1 MPVESGHPRS
11 VTFAAQMGLTPDP
24 AHPGRYAVDVSPEWN
39 CPTVPQGGI
48 MAALAARA
56 MQAELDGDAARRN
69 GDAGG
74 ARDDGFRLRTLTTV
88 FAAPVP
94 AGPVEIDVTVLRRGR
109 SMSQLRADVRTPGAG
124 IGHSS
129 VAVFGRTRAGFEFT
143 DATMPEAPPPH
154 ECPSFRD
161 AGIEDFRPDRP
172 EFPFWDRVEGR
183 PALGHAPW
191 DDWVPT
197 TSECATWF
205 RFEAPPLRP
214 DGSLDPLALV
224 TLCDTMPGAV
234 GERMGPGTPWWLPPS
249 TDLTVHVLAEAR
261 SEWLLAQY
269 RAHHAGGGYAS
280 ATVHLWDPAV
290 GLVALGTQ
298 VMYLVFPEGPPTGD
312 QRLPADQRSGRHD
325 QTRAHHSGE
334 SPAQPEGSE
343 PQAHDRRQGESH
355 GHGHDQTQS
364 RA

>member
-11 VTFAAQMGLTPDP
+11 VTFAAQMDLVPDP
-24 AHPGRYAVDVSPEWN
+24 ARPGRYEVDVSAEWN

-56 MQAELDGDAARRN
+56 MQAELAGRTGAP
-69 GDAGG
+69 AGG
-74 ARDDGFRLRTLTTV
+74 REGNCDGFRLRTLTTV

-109 SMSQLRADVRTPGAG
+109 SMSQLRADVHSRGGDA
-124 IGHSS
+124 GHSS

-143 DATMPEAPPPH
+143 DATMPEVPSPH

-161 AGIEDFRPDRP
+161 DAPEEAIRPERP

-205 RFEAPPLRP
+205 RFDTPPVRP

-249 TDLTVHVLAEAR
+249 TDLTVHLLAPPR

-269 RAHHAGGGYAS
+269 RAHHAGDGYAS
-280 ATVHLWDPAV
+280 TTVHLWDPAT

-298 VMYLVFPEGPPTGD
+298 VMYLVFPNGPPTGD
-312 QRLPADQRSGRHD
+312 QRFPADQRQGHGD
-325 QTRAHHSGE
+325 G
-334 SPAQPEGSE
+334 PAQGQSE
-343 PQAHDRRQGESH
+343 AEAQRQGR
-355 GHGHDQTQS
+355 G

>member
-1 MPVESGHPRS
+1 MPVETGHPRS
-11 VTFAAQMGLTPDP
+11 VTFATQMDLVPDP
-24 AHPGRYAVDVSPEWN
+24 GRPGRYEVDVSAEWN

-56 MQAELDGDAARRN
+56 MQAELADGAGAPAGRPDGNGDGDGAAQGRPDGDGDGRN
-69 GDAGG
+69 DGTGRG
-74 ARDDGFRLRTLTTV
+74 SSNDGFRLRTLTTV

-109 SMSQLRADVRTPGAG
+109 SMSQLRADVRGRGDDA
-124 IGHSS
+124 GHSS

-143 DATMPEAPPPH
+143 DATMPEVPEPH
-154 ECPSFRD
+154 DCPSFRD
-161 AGIEDFRPDRP
+161 DAPEEAVRPERP

-197 TSECATWF
+197 DSECATWF
-205 RFEAPPLRP
+205 RFDAPPVRP
-214 DGSLDPLALV
+214 DGSLDPLCMVA
-224 TLCDTMPGAV
+224 LCDTMPGAV

-249 TDLTVHVLAEAR
+249 TDLTVHVLAEPR
-261 SEWLLAQY
+261 SDWLLAQY

-280 ATVHLWDPAV
+280 TTVHLWDPAA

-298 VMYLVFPEGPPTGD
+298 VMYLVFPNGAPTGD
-312 QRLPADQRSGRHD
+312 QRLPADQRQRQRQDGRQD
-325 QTRAHHSGE
+325 RA
-334 SPAQPEGSE
+334 
-343 PQAHDRRQGESH
+343 
-355 GHGHDQTQS
+355 
-364 RA
+364 